1 MEKIWEQL
9 KTGLK
14 KYYESSRLNGI
25 LLGLSGGMD
34 SALVVVLA
42 TEALG
47 RDKVHALMMKTE
59 HTSDL
64 SLNIADKLQKRHG
77 FSYRVLDIVE
87 EVGLEMKKA
96 REEFGAEPTKITREN
111 LQARIRGLKLMTHAN
126 QYGYLVLACGNKS
139 ESAMGYCT
147 LYGDTVGGLSPIGD
161 LYKTEVY
168 ALANWL
174 NVKYG
179 DFFPQEV
186 ITRAPSAELSPGQ
199 KDEDSLPPYDKLDGI
214 LSSYIEGKRSVAH
227 IIQKGYDAPLVK
239 HVISRYQKSAFKRAK
254 MPPCIQITR

>member
-9 KTGLK
+9 KAGLK
-14 KYYESSRLNGI
+14 KYYKESHLNGV

-42 TEALG
+42 VQALG
-47 RDKVHALMMKTE
+47 SDKVHALMMKTE
-59 HTSDL
+59 HTSKL
-64 SLNIADKLQKRHG
+64 SLDIAEQLQRRHG
-77 FSYRVLDIVE
+77 FSYRVLDIGE

-96 REEFGAEPTKITREN
+96 REEFGEEPTKITREN
-111 LQARIRGLKLMTHAN
+111 LQSRVRGLKLMTHAN
-126 QYGYLVLACGNKS
+126 QYNYLVLACGNKS
-139 ESAMGYCT
+139 EIAMGYCT

-161 LYKTEVY
+161 VYKTEVY

-174 NVKYG
+174 NERYK
-179 DFFPQEV
+179 DFFPKKV

-199 KDEDSLPPYDKLDGI
+199 KDEDSLPPYDKLDSI
-214 LSSYIEGKRSVAH
+214 LSRLIDRGQTPSQIVKAGFAE
-227 IIQKGYDAPLVK
+227 PLVK
-239 HVISRYQKSAFKRAK
+239 EVISRYKGNAFKRAQ

>member
-14 KYYESSRLNGI
+14 KYYESTHLNGV

-64 SLNIADKLQKRHG
+64 SLAIADKLQKRHG
-77 FSYRVLDIVE
+77 FSYRVLDIDE

-96 REEFGAEPTKITREN
+96 REEFGAEPTKITRAQL
-111 LQARIRGLKLMTHAN
+111 LQQHQAEYRNQTTTSSSLNHTH
-126 QYGYLVLACGNKS
+126 QRKFSIYFTPFG
-139 ESAMGYCT
+139 
-147 LYGDTVGGLSPIGD
+147 
-161 LYKTEVY
+161 
-168 ALANWL
+168 
-174 NVKYG
+174 
-179 DFFPQEV
+179 
-186 ITRAPSAELSPGQ
+186 
-199 KDEDSLPPYDKLDGI
+199 
-214 LSSYIEGKRSVAH
+214 
-227 IIQKGYDAPLVK
+227 
-239 HVISRYQKSAFKRAK
+239 
-254 MPPCIQITR
+254 

>member
-14 KYYESSRLNGI
+14 KYFEDSHLNGV

-47 RDKVHALMMKTE
+47 SDKVHALMMKTE
-59 HTSDL
+59 HTSVL
-64 SLNIADKLQKRHG
+64 SLDIAEKIQKRHG
-77 FSYRVLDIVE
+77 FSYRVLDIQD
-87 EVGLEMKKA
+87 EVGLAMQKA
-96 REEFGAEPTKITREN
+96 RAEFGDEPTKITREN

-126 QYGYLVLACGNKS
+126 QFGYLVLACGNKS

-161 LYKTEVY
+161 VYKTEVY

-174 NVKYG
+174 NERYG
-179 DFFPQEV
+179 DYFPQEV

-214 LSSYIEGKRSVAH
+214 LSRYIEGKQSPSQ
-227 IIQKGYDAPLVK
+227 IITSGYDEPLVK
-239 HVISRYQKSAFKRAK
+239 QVITRYQGNAFKRLQT
-254 MPPCIQITR
+254 PPCIQITR